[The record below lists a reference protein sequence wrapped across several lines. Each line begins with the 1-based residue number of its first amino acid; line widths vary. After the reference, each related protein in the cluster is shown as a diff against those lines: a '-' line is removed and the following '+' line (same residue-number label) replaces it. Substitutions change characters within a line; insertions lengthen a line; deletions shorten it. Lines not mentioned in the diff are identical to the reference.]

1 MFKKF
6 VCIALSLMMVLCTV
20 SVTGFAASY
29 ESGDLVASNVV
40 FSDAADA
47 SGNKTVTAQINVSNN
62 SASEN
67 GSAVFWVGKY
77 DANGVL
83 VEAAKQDIS
92 LAAGENKDASAAV
105 SLASDETGYS
115 IKAYIWEK
123 MIGGKA
129 IATAATYNSSSTE
142 ILYAMAG
149 DEVWEAFD
157 ENTLEY
163 DIELERTQFD
173 IPEYKLF
180 AKDNATKVTEPAA
193 FVLGENKIT
202 VTSGDGSA
210 TKEYKLNISYKAP
223 EFANFNCAG
232 KIYGTYPVQNIDVK
246 FEDLDTMPRD
256 ILEGTDGWSPY
267 PGKNGNAVNSPGK
280 ITTYLDSLGYNVGEL
295 FVFKTDKGPG
305 DAANYYKS
313 GIGKYDGTDGGYFM
327 TFDIEKAGTM
337 YLLDKEG
344 KGMPNAT
351 KEGYTKV
358 AGTDAYKK
366 HYEAG
371 ETVKVP
377 SYGWDDSWV
386 APPTRPNRYFMN
398 STIFMFGYDAGW
410 EIPDRFDTTDA
421 TLKTLKYTADGAEY
435 DVDGFDPADAGEKVY
450 DVVLPYGTK
459 DVTVAATKNEGHATV
474 SVEPETIALT
484 DGKATAKVTVVSFDK
499 TVTNTYTINFTTD
512 IPADSNAD
520 LKALEYK
527 YGDSDYV
534 SVDSFDAATDTY
546 SVTLPEKTK
555 TAEVRATA
563 YVFDKAT
570 VEITQPVIENY
581 KATATVKVTAADGA
595 TVKTYTIN
603 FTVELAFEERPNK
616 IYNLT
621 AKESY
626 KTDNHG
632 YQTDAEA
639 VGKPDKIV
647 IGENLSTSSQR
658 YYDRTNST
666 FSGFSSDMAGAS
678 YIRLMRNYH
687 GMYDVATSGTFKRN
701 GVEMTGYNGATGGFR
716 KFKYDTA
723 AFYSDEYTGIG
734 DADGWVEF
742 NVTSDCTVVL
752 GDVGNFGY
760 PNANLA
766 GWTKVVDNTKN
777 YLGCAS
783 YYKTFN
789 AGDRVKIPSYGKS
802 SGKLADKTPVVYEY
816 TDKNG
821 NAQVFTT
828 TLGYDSAQWDAI
840 TVAIKWGKEVSQN
853 ANLSS
858 IKVDGAEVE
867 GFTADKLDYTVMVDK
882 SKTSVSLEAVAA
894 DSKAT
899 VDCPATINVGSS
911 ATITV
916 TAEDKTTV
924 KTYTVTVKAKESNN
938 AMLSSLKYA
947 IGSAAP
953 VDVEGFDASAEG
965 GSYTVAAFE
974 YSKTPIVITLSGT
987 AVDEEATI
995 STTPVTLSAPGKVEA
1010 VLSVTSA
1017 DTTVTKE
1024 YKVTFEMLAKVASA
1038 VVEST
1043 DEYKALFNDG
1053 QFSSGYNIVLA
1064 DPVSYEDNQTS
1075 LMLTWDEN
1083 GRAKNRL
1090 YEINVDGTVY
1100 TETQLNSKNEEV
1112 TVSRFKLSKAKEV
1125 KAAKEAEGKTV
1136 TLTAKDYNYEES
1148 KVVASRGS
1156 AFNLAG
1162 IHNFGA
1168 AGAKI
1173 KTAMQ
1178 VMTSREIAPGRIN
1191 PSNATM
1197 QKIYKNPSDA
1207 IAWLKTDGNYVFTV
1221 TPNTKATVYVTMAH
1235 TNAKD
1240 AKTYKEDGWTFLDYS
1255 AEFTRDKLNAFP
1267 EEAIIEAYR
1276 NLPTGITRQWFM
1288 VEPSFTYPN
1297 APFSLTKMQYDV
1309 SSDTVCANYP
1319 YVWYKTVE
1327 EDETLKVPT
1336 IGSISPN
1343 GDQAPLKAFVLFE
1356 EHDSSLNPASGDA
1369 TLKSITIGGTALEGF
1384 AADKTDY
1391 TVDLPYGSTIP
1402 EVEAAANDAGASVA
1416 KNADG
1421 NVVKITV
1428 TAKNGT
1434 VKTYTITFNIKAAK
1448 TDATLK
1454 SISVGGAALEGFAA
1468 DKIDYTVE
1476 RAYGDSVVPEVTYE
1490 VNDADATAVKN
1501 VAGDVV
1507 TIEVTAQDGA
1517 TTKTYTITFTN
1528 KAPKTDATLK
1538 SISVNGTA
1546 IADFAADKYEY
1557 TVKLPYGSE
1566 TQIGF
1571 ELNDN
1576 DAKGTLKKLDTN
1588 VFAIEVTAQ
1597 DGVTTK
1603 TYKITLDIE
1612 SAVSTDA
1619 TLKSLI
1625 VGGTP
1630 ITLEDAKF
1638 EYECTLIDGFVK
1650 VVAVANHAG
1659 ATVTIADADGNV
1671 TDKFYGGTAVITV
1684 KAADNTTTNIYK
1696 VIFKSGTP
1704 GGIEDGGETGD
1715 GLITDIT
1722 GSEDGGDV

>member
-83 VEAAKQDIS
+83 VESAKQDIS

-149 DEVWEAFD
+149 DEVWETFD

-173 IPEYKLF
+173 IPRYKLF

-232 KIYGTYPVQNIDVK
+232 DTFGIYAVQSVAITAANFDDYPEDVR
-246 FEDLDTMPRD
+246 L
-256 ILEGTDGWSPY
+256 GTDGWQKYPYKKSDGSIDSPC
-267 PGKNGNAVNSPGK
+267 KING
-280 ITTYLDSLGYNVGEL
+280 YLSSLGYNVGEL
-295 FVFKTDKGPG
+295 FVIKTTKGP
-305 DAANYYKS
+305 NNNTPYYAG
-313 GIGKYDGTDGGYFM
+313 GIGKYDGTNGNYFM

-337 YLLDKEG
+337 YLLDMEG

-351 KEGYTKV
+351 KEGFAKV
-358 AGTDAYKK
+358 AGTTNVYKK
-366 HYEAG
+366 HFDAG
-371 ETVKVP
+371 ETVKIP
-377 SYGWDDSWV
+377 SYGWNSAWGSE
-386 APPTRPNRYFMN
+386 TSGRSFSN
-398 STIFMFGYDAGW
+398 STVFMFGYDAGW
-410 EIPDRFDTTDA
+410 EIPDKFDTTDA
-421 TLKTLKYTADGAEY
+421 TLKALKYTADGAEY

-450 DVVLPYGTK
+450 DAVLPYGAK

-499 TVTNTYTINFTTD
+499 TVTNTYTINFTTEV
-512 IPADSNAD
+512 PADNNAD

-546 SVTLPEKTK
+546 SVTLPEKTT

-581 KATATVKVTAADGA
+581 KATATVKVTAADGT

-621 AKESY
+621 AKEAY

-632 YQTDAEA
+632 YQTDDEA
-639 VGKPDKIV
+639 KTSTGKIV
-647 IGENLSTSSQR
+647 IGENLSTSSLR
-658 YYDRTNST
+658 WYDRTT
-666 FSGFSSDMAGAS
+666 TYPKTSDDMVGAS

-701 GVEMTGYNGATGGFR
+701 GVEMTSYNGATTGNFR
-716 KFKYDTA
+716 TFKYDTA

-766 GWTKVVDNTKN
+766 GWTKAVDTTKN

-821 NAQVFTT
+821 NAKVYTT
-828 TLGYDSAQWDAI
+828 TAGYDSAHWDAI
-840 TVAIKWGKEVSQN
+840 TVAIKWGKEVSKN

-867 GFTADKLDYTVMVDK
+867 GFAADKTDYTVMVDK

-924 KTYTVTVKAKESNN
+924 KTYKVTVKAKESNN

-953 VDVEGFDASAEG
+953 VDVEGFDASVEG

-987 AVDEEATI
+987 TVDEEATI

-1017 DTTVTKE
+1017 DATVTKE

-1038 VVEST
+1038 VVVGT
-1043 DEYKALFNDG
+1043 DEYQALFNDG
-1053 QFSSGYNIVLA
+1053 KYDGSYRIILT
-1064 DPVSYEDNQTS
+1064 DPVSYTANQKIP
-1075 LMLTWDEN
+1075 MLTWDEN
-1083 GRAKNRL
+1083 GLAKNRL
-1090 YEINVDGTVY
+1090 YEISVDGTVY
-1100 TETQLNSKNEEV
+1100 TETQAGKVVNL
-1112 TVSRFKLSKAKEV
+1112 FKLSKAKEV

-1136 TLTAKDYNYEES
+1136 TLTAKPNFNYEES
-1148 KVVASRGS
+1148 MVVASKGS
-1156 AFNLAG
+1156 AFNIPG
-1162 IHNFGA
+1162 MHNFGS

-1178 VMTSREIAPGRIN
+1178 IMTSREVAPGRIGA
-1191 PSNATM
+1191 SYTSE
-1197 QKIYKNPSDA
+1197 YKNPTDA
-1207 IAWLKTDGNYVFTV
+1207 RNWLATDGNYLFTV
-1221 TPNTKATVYVTMAH
+1221 TPNTKATVYVLMPYDVS
-1235 TNAKD
+1235 AKD
-1240 AKTYKEDGWTFLDYS
+1240 AATYKADGWTFLDYS
-1255 AEFTRDKLNAFP
+1255 AEFTGDKLKALP
-1267 EEAIIEAYR
+1267 DEAIVEAYR
-1276 NLPTGITRQWFM
+1276 NLPTGMTRRWYM

-1297 APFSLTKMQYDV
+1297 APYSLIKLQYDTG
-1309 SSDTVCANYP
+1309 SDTNFGLYP

-1336 IGSISPN
+1336 IGSITKYEHNPM
-1343 GDQAPLKAFVLFE
+1343 KAFVLYE
-1356 EHDSSLNPASGDA
+1356 EHDLSLNPASGDA

-1391 TVDLPYGSTIP
+1391 TVDLPYGSSIP

-1454 SISVGGAALEGFAA
+1454 SISV
-1468 DKIDYTVE
+1468 
-1476 RAYGDSVVPEVTYE
+1476 
-1490 VNDADATAVKN
+1490 
-1501 VAGDVV
+1501 
-1507 TIEVTAQDGA
+1507 
-1517 TTKTYTITFTN
+1517 
-1528 KAPKTDATLK
+1528 
-1538 SISVNGTA
+1538 NGTA
-1546 IADFAADKYEY
+1546 IADFAAGTLNY

-1566 TQIGF
+1566 TKI
-1571 ELNDN
+1571 EYEAN
-1576 DAKGTLKKLDTN
+1576 DADATAVVNDLGSN
-1588 VFAIEVTAQ
+1588 VFEIVVTAQ
-1597 DGVTTK
+1597 DGKTK
-1603 TYKITLDIE
+1603 LTYKITLDIE
-1612 SAVSTDA
+1612 SAVSSDA
-1619 TLKSLI
+1619 TLKSLT

-1650 VVAVANHAG
+1650 VVAVANHVG
-1659 ATVTIADADGNV
+1659 ATVTIADADDNV

-1684 KAADNTTTNIYK
+1684 RAADNTTTNIYK
-1696 VIFKSGTP
+1696 VIFKSGAP

>member
-62 SASEN
+62 SASES

-83 VEAAKQDIS
+83 VDSAKQDIS

-105 SLASDETGYS
+105 SLASDETGCS

-149 DEVWEAFD
+149 DEAWEAFD
-157 ENTLEY
+157 ENTSEY
-163 DIELERTQFD
+163 DIVLERTQFD

-223 EFANFNCAG
+223 EFANFNCAD
-232 KIYGTYPVQNIDVK
+232 KVYGTYPVQNIDVK

-256 ILEGTDGWSPY
+256 ILEGTDGWNTY

-295 FVFKTDKGPG
+295 FVFKTGKGPG
-305 DAANYYKS
+305 DAANYYKG
-313 GIGKYDGTDGGYFM
+313 GIGKYDGTAGGYFM
-327 TFDIEKAGTM
+327 TFDIENAGTM

-377 SYGWDDSWV
+377 SYGWDDSWKS
-386 APPTRPNRYFMN
+386 ANDRYFWN

-410 EIPDRFDTTDA
+410 EIPDKFDTTDA
-421 TLKTLKYTADGAEY
+421 TLKALKYTADGAEY

-450 DVVLPYGTK
+450 DAVLPYGTK
-459 DVTVAATKNEGHATV
+459 DVTVAATKNEGHSTV

-512 IPADSNAD
+512 VPADNNAD

-527 YGDSDYV
+527 YGDSGYV

-546 SVTLPEKTK
+546 SVTLPEKTT

-563 YVFDKAT
+563 YAFDKAT

-581 KATATVKVTAADGA
+581 KATATVKVTAADGT

-603 FTVELAFEERPNK
+603 FTVELDFEERPNK

-632 YQTDAEA
+632 YQTDDEA
-639 VGKPDKIV
+639 VGQAGKIV
-647 IGENLSTSSQR
+647 IGENLSTSSLR
-658 YYDRTNST
+658 YYDRTT
-666 FSGFSSDMAGAS
+666 TYPKTSDDMVGAS

-701 GVEMTGYNGATGGFR
+701 GVEMTSYNGAPTGNFR

-766 GWTKVVDNTKN
+766 GWTKAVDTTKN
-777 YLGCAS
+777 YLGYTS

-828 TLGYDSAQWDAI
+828 TAGYDSAHWDAI
-840 TVAIKWGKEVSQN
+840 MVAIKWGKEVSKN

-867 GFTADKLDYTVMVDK
+867 GFAADKTDYTVMVDK

-924 KTYTVTVKAKESNN
+924 KTYKVTVKAKEPNN

-953 VDVEGFDASAEG
+953 VDVEGFDASVEG

-987 AVDEEATI
+987 TVDEEATI

-1017 DTTVTKE
+1017 DATVIKE

-1038 VVEST
+1038 VVVGT
-1043 DEYKALFNDG
+1043 DEYQALFNDG
-1053 QFSSGYNIVLA
+1053 KYDGRYRIILA
-1064 DPVSYEDNQTS
+1064 DPVSYTDGQKS

-1083 GRAKNRL
+1083 GLAKNRL
-1090 YEINVDGTVY
+1090 YEISVDGTVY
-1100 TETQLNSKNEEV
+1100 TETQAGKVVN
-1112 TVSRFKLSKAKEV
+1112 RFKLSKAKEV

-1178 VMTSREIAPGRIN
+1178 IMTSREIAPGRIGA
-1191 PSNATM
+1191 SYTSE
-1197 QKIYKNPSDA
+1197 YKNPTDA
-1207 IAWLKTDGNYVFTV
+1207 RNWLATDGNYLFTV

-1240 AKTYKEDGWTFLDYS
+1240 AKTYKADGWTFLDYS
-1255 AEFTRDKLNAFP
+1255 AEFTRDKLNALP
-1267 EEAIIEAYR
+1267 EEAIIETYR
-1276 NLPTGITRQWFM
+1276 NLPTGIVRQWFM

-1309 SSDTVCANYP
+1309 GSDTVCANYP

-1343 GDQAPLKAFVLFE
+1343 GDQAPLKAFVLYE
-1356 EHDSSLNPASGDA
+1356 EHDLSLNPASGDA

-1391 TVDLPYGSTIP
+1391 AVDLPYGSTIP

-1454 SISVGGAALEGFAA
+1454 SISV
-1468 DKIDYTVE
+1468 
-1476 RAYGDSVVPEVTYE
+1476 
-1490 VNDADATAVKN
+1490 
-1501 VAGDVV
+1501 
-1507 TIEVTAQDGA
+1507 
-1517 TTKTYTITFTN
+1517 
-1528 KAPKTDATLK
+1528 
-1538 SISVNGTA
+1538 NGTA
-1546 IADFAADKYEY
+1546 IADFAAGTLNY

-1566 TQIGF
+1566 TKI
-1571 ELNDN
+1571 EYEAN
-1576 DAKGTLKKLDTN
+1576 DADATAVVNDLGSN
-1588 VFAIEVTAQ
+1588 VFEIVVTAQ
-1597 DGVTTK
+1597 DGKTK
-1603 TYKITLDIE
+1603 LTYKITLDIE
-1612 SAVSTDA
+1612 SAVSSDA

-1630 ITLEDAKF
+1630 VTLEDAKF

-1650 VVAVANHAG
+1650 VVAVANHVG
-1659 ATVTIADADGNV
+1659 ATVTIADADSNV

-1684 KAADNTTTNIYK
+1684 RAADNTTTNIYK
-1696 VIFKSGTP
+1696 VIFKSGAP

>member
-62 SASEN
+62 SASES

-83 VEAAKQDIS
+83 VESAKQDIS

-149 DEVWEAFD
+149 DEAWEAFD
-157 ENTLEY
+157 ENTSEY
-163 DIELERTQFD
+163 DIVLERTQFD

-202 VTSGDGSA
+202 VTSGDGTA

-232 KIYGTYPVQNIDVK
+232 KVYGTYPVQNIDVK

-256 ILEGTDGWSPY
+256 ILEGTDGWNPY
-267 PGKNGNAVNSPGK
+267 PGKNGNAVNTPGK
-280 ITTYLDSLGYNVGEL
+280 ITTYLASLGYNVGEL

-305 DAANYYKS
+305 DAANYYKG

-377 SYGWDDSWV
+377 SYGWDDSWKSDN
-386 APPTRPNRYFMN
+386 NRYFWN

-410 EIPDRFDTTDA
+410 EIPDKFDTTDA
-421 TLKTLKYTADGAEY
+421 TLKALKYTADGAEY
-435 DVDGFDPADAGEKVY
+435 DVEGFDPADAGEKVY
-450 DVVLPYGTK
+450 DAVLPYGAK
-459 DVTVAATKNEGHATV
+459 DVTVSATKNEGHATV
-474 SVEPETIALT
+474 SIEPETIALT

-512 IPADSNAD
+512 IPADNNAD

-527 YGDSDYV
+527 YGDSGYV

-546 SVTLPEKTK
+546 SVTLPEKT
-555 TAEVRATA
+555 TAAEVRATA
-563 YVFDKAT
+563 YAFDKAT
-570 VEITQPVIENY
+570 VEVTQPVIENY
-581 KATATVKVTAADGA
+581 KATATVKVTAADGT

-621 AKESY
+621 AKEAY
-626 KTDNHG
+626 KTDDHG
-632 YQTDAEA
+632 YQSDKEA
-639 VGKPDKIV
+639 VGQPGKIV
-647 IGENLSTSSQR
+647 IGENLSTSSLR
-658 YYDRTNST
+658 YYDRTNSA

-701 GVEMTGYNGATGGFR
+701 GVEMTSYNGATAGNFR
-716 KFKYDTA
+716 KFKFDTA
-723 AFYSDEYTGIG
+723 PFYSDEYTGIG

-766 GWTKVVDNTKN
+766 GWTKSEDTTKN
-777 YLGCAS
+777 FLGCVS

-802 SGKLADKTPVVYEY
+802 SGKLADKTSVVYEY

-821 NAQVFTT
+821 NAQVYTT
-828 TLGYDSAQWDAI
+828 TAGYDSAHWDAI
-840 TVAIKWGKEVSQN
+840 TVAIKWGKEVSKN

-867 GFTADKLDYTVMVDK
+867 GFAADKTDYTVMVDK

-899 VDCPATINVGSS
+899 VDCPATVNVGSS

-924 KTYTVTVKAKESNN
+924 KTYKVTVKAKESNN

-953 VDVEGFDASAEG
+953 VDVEGFDASVEG
-965 GSYTVAAFE
+965 GEYTVAAFE

-1017 DTTVTKE
+1017 DATVTKE
-1024 YKVTFEMLAKVASA
+1024 YKVTFEMLKKVASA
-1038 VVEST
+1038 VVVGT
-1043 DEYKALFNDG
+1043 DEYQALFNDG
-1053 QFSSGYNIVLA
+1053 KYDGSYRIILT
-1064 DPVSYEDNQTS
+1064 DPVSYTANQKIP
-1075 LMLTWDEN
+1075 MLTWDEN
-1083 GRAKNRL
+1083 GLAKNRL
-1090 YEINVDGTVY
+1090 YEISVDGTVY
-1100 TETQLNSKNEEV
+1100 TETQAGKVVNL
-1112 TVSRFKLSKAKEV
+1112 FKLSKAKEV

-1136 TLTAKDYNYEES
+1136 TLTAKPNFNYEES
-1148 KVVASRGS
+1148 MVVASKGS
-1156 AFNLAG
+1156 AFNIPG
-1162 IHNFGA
+1162 MHNFGS

-1178 VMTSREIAPGRIN
+1178 VMTSREAAPGRIST
-1191 PSNATM
+1191 SNTSV
-1197 QKIYKNPSDA
+1197 YKNP
-1207 IAWLKTDGNYVFTV
+1207 
-1221 TPNTKATVYVTMAH
+1221 
-1235 TNAKD
+1235 
-1240 AKTYKEDGWTFLDYS
+1240 
-1255 AEFTRDKLNAFP
+1255 
-1267 EEAIIEAYR
+1267 
-1276 NLPTGITRQWFM
+1276 
-1288 VEPSFTYPN
+1288 
-1297 APFSLTKMQYDV
+1297 
-1309 SSDTVCANYP
+1309 
-1319 YVWYKTVE
+1319 
-1327 EDETLKVPT
+1327 
-1336 IGSISPN
+1336 
-1343 GDQAPLKAFVLFE
+1343 
-1356 EHDSSLNPASGDA
+1356 
-1369 TLKSITIGGTALEGF
+1369 
-1384 AADKTDY
+1384 
-1391 TVDLPYGSTIP
+1391 
-1402 EVEAAANDAGASVA
+1402 
-1416 KNADG
+1416 
-1421 NVVKITV
+1421 
-1428 TAKNGT
+1428 
-1434 VKTYTITFNIKAAK
+1434 
-1448 TDATLK
+1448 TDARNWL
-1454 SISVGGAALEGFAA
+1454 A
-1468 DKIDYTVE
+1468 
-1476 RAYGDSVVPEVTYE
+1476 
-1490 VNDADATAVKN
+1490 
-1501 VAGDVV
+1501 
-1507 TIEVTAQDGA
+1507 
-1517 TTKTYTITFTN
+1517 
-1528 KAPKTDATLK
+1528 TDATLK
-1538 SISVNGTA
+1538 SISVNETP

-1619 TLKSLI
+1619 TLKSLT

-1650 VVAVANHAG
+1650 VVAVANHVG